1 MNGAK
6 RRTKDADCPGAVVV
20 GASGSGRRSP
30 DRSSLNL
37 PRLLSVLSVG
47 EVLRASLPCV
57 VPESRSLTGQTIS
70 HYRVL
75 EKLGSGGMGVV
86 YKAEDL
92 NLRRFVELKFLP
104 DDLAYRP
111 KDVRRVEQELPGS
124 FKPHPFFREDA
135 EDEALDSNRVTSQEV
150 RQEDRPKEE
159 PPQKEQ
165 LQGESRQ
172 EEPPKKE
179 SPQDE
184 SPQSELPQEEKK
196 RAKGA

>member
-92 NLRRFVELKFLP
+92 NLCRYVALKFLP
-104 DDLAYRP
+104 EDLAQDRQMLE
-111 KDVRRVEQELPGS
+111 R
-124 FKPHPFFREDA
+124 FR
-135 EDEALDSNRVTSQEV
+135 
-150 RQEDRPKEE
+150 
-159 PPQKEQ
+159 
-165 LQGESRQ
+165 GESRAASRS
-172 EEPPKKE
+172 EPSQHLHDP
-179 SPQDE
+179 
-184 SPQSELPQEEKK
+184 
-196 RAKGA
+196 